1 MIHKKAR
8 LILTLRYTDIKLIV
22 LDIKLITIK
31 LTVQYYR
38 AVRLKSPKLKSIG
51 LPTGIKI

>member
-1 MIHKKAR
+1 MGLATEVRHQAYSVR
-8 LILTLRYTDIKLIV
+8 H
-22 LDIKLITIK
+22 KLITIK